1 VFLMTEQASF
11 SGAEADLT
19 REEEAALVARAKSD
33 AQVFGQLYELH
44 VRRIYSYV
52 YYRTGNHHDA
62 EDLTARVF
70 FRALE
75 HVGRYQERGAPFSAW
90 LYRIAHNA
98 VANWHRDKRWNQ
110 TVALED
116 LAGQLEQGDDPFR
129 IAERSE
135 VQAQLLRLV
144 RHLPPERQQLLV
156 LKFVERYSNQEIGEI
171 MGRTEGAI
179 KSLYHR
185 TLTALRKEL
194 GDEWEGFGD

>member
-1 VFLMTEQASF
+1 MVEQVGF
-11 SGAEADLT
+11 PRAEAELT
-19 REEEAALVARAKSD
+19 REGEAALVLRAKED
-33 AQVFGQLYELH
+33 PQAFGRLYRLH
-44 VRRIYSYV
+44 VRKIYNYI

-70 FRALE
+70 YRALQNIS
-75 HVGRYQERGAPFSAW
+75 RYQERGAPFSAW

-98 VANWHRDKRWNQ
+98 VANWHRDKRWSQ

-116 LAGQLEQGDDPFR
+116 LAGQLEHGDDPHR
-129 IAERSE
+129 LAERSE
-135 VQAQLLRLV
+135 ARQQLLELV
-144 RHLPPERQQLLV
+144 RTLPPERQQLLV

-185 TLTALRKEL
+185 TLLALRRDL
-194 GDEWEGFGD
+194 GDRWQGIGD